1 MWTLERR
8 RHSMM
13 SPPIDCRAKL
23 PIPGGLSRTPNRS
36 PTLALG
42 RGVLC
47 FGMIEDEKVATLRT
61 VIAESQRLGAL
72 ALKSGL
78 DSVASL
84 CEQTMRHARA
94 ELARLG
100 SLPEPH
106 QPADDPNVVRPKRWR
121 K

>member
-1 MWTLERR
+1 MVVGQQSRLPEGHLDPEPLTDASPRR
-8 RHSMM
+8 
-13 SPPIDCRAKL
+13 A
-23 PIPGGLSRTPNRS
+23 
-36 PTLALG
+36 
-42 RGVLC
+42 VLC

-72 ALKSGL
+72 APKSGL

-100 SLPEPH
+100 ASPELELPT
-106 QPADDPNVVRPKRWR
+106 DDPKVLRPKRWR